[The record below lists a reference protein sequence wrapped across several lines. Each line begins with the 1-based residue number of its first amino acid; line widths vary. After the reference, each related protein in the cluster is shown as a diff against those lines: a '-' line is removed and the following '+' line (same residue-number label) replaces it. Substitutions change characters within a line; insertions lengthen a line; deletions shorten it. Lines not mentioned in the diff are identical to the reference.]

1 MSWGAHKYLPGALDP
16 GKDEHVQDRFQVGTS
31 VIAEAI
37 TKIPD
42 LSPQRIFRTRFV
54 VKLYTTPCPQRL
66 LAGLVHGETWQNSL

>member
-16 GKDEHVQDRFQVGTS
+16 GKDEHVHDRFQVGTS
-31 VIAEAI
+31 AIAEAI
-37 TKIPD
+37 
-42 LSPQRIFRTRFV
+42 V